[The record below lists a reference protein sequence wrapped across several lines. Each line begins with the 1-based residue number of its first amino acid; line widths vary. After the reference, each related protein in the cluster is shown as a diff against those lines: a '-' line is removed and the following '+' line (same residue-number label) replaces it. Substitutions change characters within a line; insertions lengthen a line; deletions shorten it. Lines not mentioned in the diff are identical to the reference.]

1 MHLFRTCTPL
11 KKVWNYFQPT
21 YQKLTKQQHTP
32 QQHTFTL
39 NANNLSSKNKK
50 LILTTQYEI

>member
-1 MHLFRTCTPL
+1 MHLFRTCTPV

-32 QQHTFTL
+32 QHTFTL
-39 NANNLSSKNKK
+39 SANNLSSKNKK
-50 LILTTQYEI
+50 LILTTQYDI